1 MKINKL
7 LCLSI
12 FLILFT
18 ENFALDDVVVKLT
31 PNDLESNGNLI
42 NFNITVE
49 NIPPKG
55 SLGVPSSYTDPE
67 IKDGGCQG
75 VDIYI
80 NYSKDYLS
88 PIGFNW
94 SNICKDNKIKEYKFK
109 DGVFYLSIM
118 FDKPIY
124 NNVINLGT
132 ITFNP
137 LKKGETTLNVSGKVS
152 SEWGIKY
159 DSKNLYYR
167 NYGEKSQY
175 REPYPDTK
183 FYGATVNIKE
193 IGNYTGSTNLN
204 GELNEN
210 IVSSSSSSS
219 TIINKINIITNQSTP
234 KVIVKKINVSEEK
247 PNITVIIN
255 TDGKNSL
262 DYNLLASVFIGSI
275 LSGIIFGLLFR
286 RMIP

>member
-1 MKINKL
+1 
-7 LCLSI
+7 
-12 FLILFT
+12 LFT
-18 ENFALDDVVVKLT
+18 ENFALDDIVVRLT
-31 PNDLESNGNLI
+31 PDNIETSGDLV

-49 NIPPKG
+49 NIPPKE

-94 SNICKDNKIKEYKFK
+94 SDKCKDVKIKEYKFE
-109 DGVFYLSIM
+109 DGIFYLSIM
-118 FDKPIY
+118 FNEIIY
-124 NNVINLGT
+124 DNTVNLGT

-137 LKKGETTLNVSGKVS
+137 IKKGETTLNVSGKVS

-159 DSKNLYYR
+159 DEDNKYWR
-167 NYGEKSQY
+167 NYGETSQY
-175 REPYPDTK
+175 KEPYPDTK

-193 IGNYTGSTNLN
+193 IGNYTGSTSLS

-210 IVSSSSSSS
+210 AISSSPSSS
-219 TIINKINIITNQSTP
+219 TIINKVNVIANQNAPEIVVKEINI
-234 KVIVKKINVSEEK
+234 SEEK
-247 PNITVIIN
+247 PNITIIIN
-255 TDGKNSL
+255 TDGKNGL
-262 DYNLLASVFIGSI
+262 DYNLLISIFVGSI
-275 LSGIIFGLLFR
+275 LSGITFGLLFR
-286 RMIP
+286 RMIL

>member
-7 LCLSI
+7 LIIPI

-18 ENFALDDVVVKLT
+18 ENFALDDIIVKLT
-31 PNDLESNGNLI
+31 PDNIETNGDLV

-49 NIPPKG
+49 NIPPKE
-55 SLGVPSSYTDPE
+55 SLGMPSSYSDSE

-75 VDIYI
+75 VDICI

-94 SNICKDNKIKEYKFK
+94 SDKCKDVKIKEYKFE
-109 DGVFYLSIM
+109 DGIFYLSIM
-118 FDKPIY
+118 FDEIIY
-124 NNVINLGT
+124 DNTINLGT

-137 LKKGETTLNVSGKVS
+137 IKKGETNLNVSGKVS
-152 SEWGIKY
+152 SEWGVKY
-159 DSKNLYYR
+159 DSDNMYWR
-167 NYGEKSQY
+167 NYGETSQY
-175 REPYPDTK
+175 KEPYPNTK

-193 IGNYTGSTNLN
+193 IGNYTGSANLN
-204 GELNEN
+204 GELNDN

-219 TIINKINIITNQSTP
+219 TIINNVNVITNQSVP
-234 KVIVKKINVSEEK
+234 EIIVKEINISEEK

-255 TDGKNSL
+255 TDGKNGL
-262 DYNLLASVFIGSI
+262 DYNLLASIFVGGIF
-275 LSGIIFGLLFR
+275 SGITFGLLFR